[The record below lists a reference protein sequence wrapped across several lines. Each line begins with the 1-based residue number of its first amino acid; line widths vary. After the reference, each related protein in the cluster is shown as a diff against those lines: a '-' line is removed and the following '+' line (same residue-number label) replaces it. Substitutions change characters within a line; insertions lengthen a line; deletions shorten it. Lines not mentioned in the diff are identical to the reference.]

1 MNNIKFTKM
10 VAAGNDFIVFNDN
23 LKLSTARMRS
33 LARKICDRKYGVG
46 ADGLLLLSKS
56 KIADIR
62 MRIFNVDGS
71 EAEMCGN
78 GARCAA
84 LYAAGRKKRIKLET
98 IAGIIESEINNNNV
112 RIKLTNPKDIKLD
125 LSLTLNKRVIKV
137 NYIDTG
143 VPHAVVL
150 VEKTDLIDVK
160 SIGESL
166 RFNKKFAP
174 RGTNVDFVQ
183 IINKNN
189 IAVRTY
195 ERGVEDE
202 TLACGT
208 GSAASAI
215 IAGIKLYPIGYRFD
229 YRPASS
235 KKIKVHTKSGAIL
248 TVYFKI
254 LYGTIEDVWLAGQA
268 EIVYSGRVG
277 SFLGNKQKA

>member
-208 GSAASAI
+208 GSARSEE
-215 IAGIKLYPIGYRFD
+215 R
-229 YRPASS
+229 
-235 KKIKVHTKSGAIL
+235 
-248 TVYFKI
+248 
-254 LYGTIEDVWLAGQA
+254 
-268 EIVYSGRVG
+268 RVG
-277 SFLGNKQKA
+277 KECRSRWSPYH